1 MRQNHHESFEFPPTA
16 STAKRY
22 RVSYEAKD
30 LINRILQE
38 KEHRLC
44 SKKYAVNDHQQQT
57 RGLAGKTVSSNLGT
71 QDYQGHFVFP
81 DDASDIKAHPF
92 FAGILWDRLHLT
104 KPPEVPVV
112 KSRYDTRYFDEED
125 PISEVDDGTSNDSL
139 QEEELQAQEAYE
151 AEIAAAFERD
161 TAMKA
166 HNGDNTRVLQIG
178 DNLIEP
184 REPDTPGTVL
194 VNKTLGKTREKKRP
208 RDRILRDKNV
218 SRHAMELRK
227 KGAFLGYTY
236 RRPRIAM
243 DYDEGSRISKESS
256 SRRGRIPSVY

>member
-1 MRQNHHESFEFPPTA
+1 M
-16 STAKRY
+16 
-22 RVSYEAKD
+22 
-30 LINRILQE
+30 LQE

-57 RGLAGKTVSSNLGT
+57 RGLAGKTTSLHPGA
-71 QDYQGHFVFP
+71 QDYHGHFVFP
-81 DDASDIKAHPF
+81 DDANDIKAHPF
-92 FAGILWDRLHLT
+92 FAGIPWDRLDLT

-112 KSRYDTRYFDEED
+112 KSRHDTRYFDEED

-151 AEIAAAFERD
+151 AEIAAAFDRD

-178 DNLIEP
+178 DHLVEP
-184 REPDTPGTVL
+184 REPDTPGTV
-194 VNKTLGKTREKKRP
+194 VANKTLGKTRERKRP
-208 RDRILRDKNV
+208 RDRILRDRNV
-218 SRHAMELRK
+218 ARQAMELRK

-236 RRPRIAM
+236 RRPWTAV
-243 DYDEGSRISKESS
+243 DNNEASRISKESS